1 MSARSLLGL
10 CYHKAMAGWRRSAGR
25 PASAGA
31 CALGRAAAAV
41 PGLVAL
47 LLVGALVRPAAG
59 FDLQAHRA
67 GRGLAPE
74 NTLAAVERALA
85 LGVTTLELDLVA
97 SRDDV
102 LFLGHD
108 LELDPAKVRTPDG
121 RWLRPPG
128 PAVRALAAAELEAL
142 DVGRLDPAS
151 GYARQWPEQRP
162 VDGER
167 MPTLDALARLL
178 EARGART
185 IRLNLETKIRPDRPE
200 LAPAPERFAEL
211 LVAVLRRLDLL
222 DRSTVQSFDWRT
234 LVAVRA
240 IAPDVPTACLT
251 VRQRR
256 FDNLAD
262 GSWTAGLRLAEH
274 GDSVPRLVAAAGCRI
289 WSPFL
294 AELEPL
300 DIRRAENLGLRVI
313 PWTVNE
319 PADMRRLVGQGVH
332 GLITDYPDRLR
343 AVLAELGVPRPPAL
357 PRAER

>member
-1 MSARSLLGL
+1 
-10 CYHKAMAGWRRSAGR
+10 MAG
-25 PASAGA
+25 
-31 CALGRAAAAV
+31 
-41 PGLVAL
+41 L
-47 LLVGALVRPAAG
+47 LLAVVLVLCPPAPATAG

-74 NTLAAVERALA
+74 NTLAAVDRALA

-108 LELDPAKVRTPDG
+108 LELDPAKVRAPDG
-121 RWLRPPG
+121 RWLAPPG
-128 PAVRALAAAELEAL
+128 PPVRALAAAELAAF

-151 GYARQWPEQRP
+151 GYARQWPDQRP

-167 MPTLDALARLL
+167 MPTLEALARLL
-178 EARGART
+178 ETRGART
-185 IRLNLETKIRPDRPE
+185 VRLNLETKIRPDRPE
-200 LAPAPERFAEL
+200 LAPSPERFAEL
-211 LVAVLRRLDLL
+211 LVAALRRLDLL

-234 LVAVRA
+234 LVAIRRL
-240 IAPDVPTACLT
+240 APALPTACLT
-251 VRQRR
+251 ARQPR

-262 GSWTAGLRLAEH
+262 GSWTAGLRLADH

-289 WSPFL
+289 WSPFF
-294 AELEPL
+294 AELEPH
-300 DIRRAENLGLRVI
+300 DIRRAEHLGLRVI

-319 PADMRRLVGQGVH
+319 TADMRRLVEQGVH

-343 AVLAELGVPRPPAL
+343 AVLAELGVPTPPAE
-357 PRAER
+357 PRGER